1 MPNLRPVKANPRAL
15 SEVPYEMEEEEDQ
28 EPNFDIPQSREEKPA
43 AYPNGPIQI
52 YPSGVFLY
60 FEPTAEQA
68 CTFDVI
74 VNVASEVKNPFTA
87 PASGSQKDLD
97 ARRLDGPPAENP
109 DFASI
114 LEGRQSS
121 SEHQSSSPTTPKATP
136 VLDTVH
142 PSEYVIDGKTHKTP
156 EYIHMMWE
164 HNTDIV
170 SDLYRLV
177 KTMDERVQQGKRVLV
192 HCQCGVSRSAS
203 LIVAYGLYKNP
214 GMSVQEAYDIVK
226 KRSKW
231 IGPNMNLIMQLQEFR
246 NGLLKANENRAFN
259 SGFGGRSA
267 GLRTGVSVATNRHS
281 PFDRNIPAGPR
292 TPRTAPLPPETDMNL
307 QRASTGN
314 MIAISPGPLSAPS
327 GSSLFSPGFRQ
338 SWAASQT
345 QFDLSPKTSPTS
357 TPYVDPKG
365 QVVPV
370 LAITDNDTSA
380 TDTSQTLTEEARPQS
395 SEDEAGLQPLP
406 VPNFSRQLPF
416 RSAESN
422 IKLDRP
428 RTSPNLRS
436 LLAPSQDHDLP
447 LRSPAVASF
456 NIPSLAPDHALGVP
470 LKSPARPE
478 FNLNPWP
485 KGYDSDPYSSSDS
498 PPPPPLSPRTF
509 EFDVPPM
516 HNRDSIDSYES
527 INNRA
532 SSSTIR
538 MPPVESDSSDQITS
552 PVRTDFPS
560 GIFGRDTNIVEQE
573 LTSPRATEFHMTPL
587 KPRVAD
593 EDPFGLASPRQ
604 FEFPP
609 SIFKHR
615 SFAQREAERE
625 AEARRPSFQA
635 ILPPSDLAQP
645 ESVNGFASLNG
656 TAKAPPA
663 ISTPSTRPKSGELD
677 ARIDSVSPTED
688 IAFSDSPLPVLKSS
702 SPKPPVTPKSPSH
715 AYLSTPS
722 KQNGIR
728 SRFSS
733 PNLREQRKLHK
744 LQTEM
749 EAMLPSRAPQ
759 PTQTVD
765 DLDALMSPRAEE
777 FTRNPF
783 HFELQSPTDEVSP
796 ASSNET
802 VKDGQNRTEWTEK
815 RHWTPQKSLDDDP
828 RSPVQTGSSPI
839 VRNIWDVL

>member
-1 MPNLRPVKANPRAL
+1 MHLPSLRPVKPTAPSGL

-43 AYPNGPIQI
+43 AYPYGPIQI

-74 VNVASEVKNPFTA
+74 VNVASEVKNPFTT
-87 PASGSQKDLD
+87 PASASQKELD

-109 DFASI
+109 DFESI
-114 LEGRQSS
+114 IGRTAAPVEQQ
-121 SEHQSSSPTTPKATP
+121 ESSPTTPKATP
-136 VLDTVH
+136 VLETAH
-142 PSEYVIDGKTHKTP
+142 PAEYLINGKMQKTP

-246 NGLLKANENRAFN
+246 NGLLKNQSRSYGN
-259 SGFGGRSA
+259 RSA
-267 GLRTGVSVATNRHS
+267 GLPTGAAATANRNAH
-281 PFDRNIPAGPR
+281 FDRSIPGPR
-292 TPRTAPLPPETDMNL
+292 TPRTAPLPPDTDMSM

-314 MIAISPGPLSAPS
+314 MISVSPGPLSAPS
-327 GSSLFSPGFRQ
+327 GSSLFCPGFRQ

-345 QFDLSPKTSPTS
+345 QFDLSPKASPTTTT

-365 QVVPV
+365 HIVPV
-370 LAITDNDTSA
+370 VAITDDSPKVETHPPP
-380 TDTSQTLTEEARPQS
+380 TIEEAQS
-395 SEDEAGLQPLP
+395 SEQEAGLKPLP

-416 RSAESN
+416 RLGEDLPQ
-422 IKLDRP
+422 IDRP
-428 RTSPNLRS
+428 RTSPS
-436 LLAPSQDHDLP
+436 ELLAPSKGHEFAP
-447 LRSPAVASF
+447 LRSPAVATF
-456 NIPSLAPDHALGVP
+456 NIPSLAPNQAFGIP

-485 KGYDSDPYSSSDS
+485 KGYDSDDYSASDS

-509 EFDVPPM
+509 EFSVPQVYE
-516 HNRDSIDSYES
+516 RDEPDSYEPPLHH
-527 INNRA
+527 A
-532 SSSTIR
+532 PPSTFGTFPTDVVSNVPSR
-538 MPPVESDSSDQITS
+538 WSQTFELAS
-552 PVRTDFPS
+552 PVQTEPPADAFERATD
-560 GIFGRDTNIVEQE
+560 IVEQE

-593 EDPFGLASPRQ
+593 EDPFGLASPRR

-609 SIFKHR
+609 STFQHNG
-615 SFAQREAERE
+615 FAQMEAELE

-635 ILPPSDLAQP
+635 ILPPSDLEQP
-645 ESVNGFASLNG
+645 ESINGFASLNG
-656 TAKAPPA
+656 TAQAPPA
-663 ISTPSTRPKSGELD
+663 LQPLSTGRPKSGEL
-677 ARIDSVSPTED
+677 RIDSVSPTED
-688 IAFSDSPLPVLKSS
+688 IKHSDSVLPRSDL
-702 SPKPPVTPKSPSH
+702 PVTPKFSERT
-715 AYLSTPS
+715 YLSTPL
-722 KQNGIR
+722 KQNGVK

-749 EAMLPSRAPQ
+749 EAKLPGRAPA
-759 PTQTVD
+759 PTQTLD

-783 HFELQSPTDEVSP
+783 HFDLQSPTDEVSP
-796 ASSNET
+796 ASSIET
-802 VKDGQNRTEWTEK
+802 IKDNQHHTEWTEK
-815 RHWTPQKSLDDDP
+815 RQWTPQKSLEDDP
-828 RSPVQTGSSPI
+828 RSPVHAGSSPI